1 MLTTVITSGPEVF
14 NASCQRRRD
23 LEGPVPAGP
32 LHLEDRWLL
41 ARAAEQSFNL
51 SLTYRAGVDLYA
63 CLMWLRQ

>member
-14 NASCQRRRD
+14 NASCQRRPD
-23 LEGPVPAGP
+23 LEGPVPLARCIV
-32 LHLEDRWLL
+32 EDRWLL

-51 SLTYRAGVDLYA
+51 SLTYRAVVDLYA

>member
-1 MLTTVITSGPEVF
+1 MPPANAVLTSKGRFRLARCIV
-14 NASCQRRRD
+14 
-23 LEGPVPAGP
+23 
-32 LHLEDRWLL
+32 EDRWLL